1 MNIFELNNRA
11 INLETV
17 EQVGAT
23 YGDTRCGSPSTPAFD
38 IRFVSGL
45 SINVTAKS
53 FSELEEIRENMIK
66 KMKFGVS

>member
-23 YGDTRCGSPSTPAFD
+23 YGDTRYSSPSTPTFD

-45 SINVTAKS
+45 SIYVTAKS
-53 FSELEEIRENMIK
+53 FSELEEIRKNIIK